1 MKALKKD
8 VTYRFSL
15 PILPTTVKR
24 IKGAM
29 AQPLGMAE
37 QLSLSETGKRV
48 PKYRL
53 TQDLSFSLT
62 DGKLSVNARIDMD
75 AYVEMIYGWCL
86 PRIVHYT
93 VALRQKYP
101 TKRIFFSK
109 YDYSDA
115 YRRISHSA
123 SAASHPIHCTVWRA
137 SVYRPSPNVW
147 RVTQPSDMVHVLRD
161 CHQPGKRNPPL

>member
-1 MKALKKD
+1 MDYRFEEAITKDKRSTELKAMIERGNHKSAKKRSEHVMKALKKD
-8 VTYRFSL
+8 VTHGFSM

-24 IKGAM
+24 IPGAM

-37 QLSLSETGKRV
+37 QLSLSESGKRV

-62 DGKLSVNARIDMD
+62 EEKISVNAQIDMD

-93 VALRQKYP
+93 VALRHKYP
-101 TKRIFFSK
+101 SKRICISK

-115 YRRISHSA
+115 YR
-123 SAASHPIHCTVWRA
+123 
-137 SVYRPSPNVW
+137 
-147 RVTQPSDMVHVLRD
+147 
-161 CHQPGKRNPPL
+161 